1 MPREERAALTG
12 CNRLTIMELA
22 GGIPKS
28 CRRLDKLGERRG
40 NRYIPLQGL
49 AEDARANLLST
60 LDNAERGRGSAA
72 TEGEVE
78 ASRRSV
84 LFDAV
89 SGTSL
94 HALSLKQHFLTR
106 VLGQILPAGIHL

>member
-1 MPREERAALTG
+1 
-12 CNRLTIMELA
+12 MELA

-40 NRYIPLQGL
+40 NCYIPLQGL

-72 TEGEVE
+72 TEGDVE
-78 ASRRSV
+78 ASRGSV

-94 HALSLKQHFLTR
+94 KPLSLTHHFLTR
-106 VLGQILPAGIHL
+106 FLAHSPPPPL